1 MDQDK
6 LIQFFQAT
14 NLLGGPKAREIAAHF
29 TLKHFKKGD
38 FIQRAGRVPDEYL
51 YLEEG
56 FIRAFAHDT
65 QGNEVTTA
73 IYSANQVVFEV
84 SSFFNR
90 TVSAENFQALSDC
103 KTWTLT
109 YNELNMLFH
118 SMPEFRDF
126 GRHIL
131 VTGFSALKARMLSTI
146 TDTAE
151 QRYEKLLKA
160 RPEIFRQVPL
170 KYIASYLGVT
180 DTSLSR
186 IRKESAKK

>member
-1 MDQDK
+1 MEQEK
-6 LIQFFQAT
+6 LVQFLQST
-14 NLLGGPKAREIAAHF
+14 NLLGGPKASEIAGHF
-29 TLKHFKKGD
+29 TSKNFRKGD
-38 FIQRAGRVPDEYL
+38 FILKAGRVPDEYL
-51 YLEEG
+51 YLEHG

-65 QGNEVTTA
+65 QGNDVTTA
-73 IYSANQVVFEV
+73 IYSENQVVFEV

-90 TVSAENFQALSDC
+90 TVSTENFQ
-103 KTWTLT
+103 TLT
-109 YNELNMLFH
+109 DCRAWVLTYQELNMLFH

-151 QRYEKLLKA
+151 ERYEKLLKA
-160 RPEIFRQVPL
+160 RPEIFLHVPL
-170 KYIASYLGVT
+170 KYIASYLGIT

>member
-1 MDQDK
+1 MTQEK
-6 LIQFFQAT
+6 LVEFLQST
-14 NLLGGPKAREIAAHF
+14 NLLGGPKAQEIAGHF
-29 TLKHFKKGD
+29 TLKHFRKGD
-38 FIQRAGRVPDEYL
+38 FILKAGRVPDEYL
-51 YLEEG
+51 YLEDG

-65 QGNEVTTA
+65 QGDEVTTA

-90 TVSAENFQALSDC
+90 TVSTENFQALSDC
-103 KTWTLT
+103 KAWMLT
-109 YNELNMLFH
+109 YKELNMLFH

-151 QRYEKLLKA
+151 ERYERLLKS
-160 RPEIFRQVPL
+160 RPDIFRQVPL
-170 KYIASYLGVT
+170 KYIASYLGIT

-186 IRKESAKK
+186 IRKESARK